1 MTKDDRAAPFARY
14 TLEVRASKADF
25 KPGYTYRDLSVQP
38 GPQARQD
45 QYGFYKISGRVRNDG
60 DQAARFVQ
68 IFAVFYDE
76 SGQVVGLTSGYAE
89 TANDEPLAAG
99 ADARFEVQ
107 GIVFSGRPA
116 RYRLFAEGSRAS

>member
-25 KPGYTYRDLSVQP
+25 KPGYTYRELSIQP
-38 GPQARQD
+38 GPQARHD
-45 QYGFYKISGRVRNDG
+45 QYGFIKISGRLGNDG

-68 IFAVFYDE
+68 VFAVFYDQA
-76 SGQVVGLTSGYAE
+76 GQVVGVASGYAE
-89 TANDEPLAAG
+89 SANDEPLA

-107 GIVFSGRPA
+107 GIIFSGRPA